1 MTELAMPMSRP
12 APGKTASIALA
23 VAVHLVLAGFLI
35 YGIRWQTHAPTTV
48 AVELVSSL
56 PEPVA
61 APPPAPEPP
70 PVPKKVEPKPE
81 PPPPPPRKPDIAVKE
96 KPKPPPKPPPP
107 KAVPAKAIPPKNP
120 PPKADPLAE
129 QLRRDT
135 ELLRR
140 DTEQLQ
146 QKRVTA
152 AATAELDKLK
162 ADQATAAMSRAQATW
177 RDKIAGKIKG
187 NIVRPPGA
195 SGNPVAIY
203 AIALLP
209 DGSLVGEPKL
219 KKTTG
224 NPALDAAIE
233 RAIRK
238 SSPLPKPDNPSA
250 FERILVLT
258 FRPLED

>member
-23 VAVHLVLAGFLI
+23 VAVHLVLAVFLI

-61 APPPAPEPP
+61 APSPPPEPT
-70 PVPKKVEPKPE
+70 PVPKQVEPKPE
-81 PPPPPPRKPDIAVKE
+81 PPPPPRKPDIAVKE
-96 KPKPPPKPPPP
+96 KPKPPPKPVPP
-107 KAVPAKAIPPKNP
+107 KALPKVVPPQEKAPKYDRT
-120 PPKADPLAE
+120 A
-129 QLRRDT
+129 
-135 ELLRR
+135 ELLKQE
-140 DTEQLQ
+140 TEQLQ
-146 QKRVTA
+146 QKRASDA
-152 AATAELDKLK
+152 AATELAKLR
-162 ADQATAAMSRAQATW
+162 ADQASAALSRAQAAW
-177 RDKIAGKIKG
+177 SEKIAAKIKG
-187 NIVRPPGA
+187 KIFRPNGA

-203 AIALLP
+203 EITLLP
-209 DGSLVGEPKL
+209 DGSLVGEPKR

-233 RAIRK
+233 RAIIA
-238 SSPLPKPDNPSA
+238 SSPLPLPDNPAA
-250 FERILVLT
+250 FQRVLVLT